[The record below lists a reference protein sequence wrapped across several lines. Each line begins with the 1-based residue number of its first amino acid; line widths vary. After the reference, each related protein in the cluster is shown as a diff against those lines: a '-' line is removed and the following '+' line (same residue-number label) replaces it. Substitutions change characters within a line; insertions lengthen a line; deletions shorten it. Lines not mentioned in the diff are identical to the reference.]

1 MSFKHATIAAFIL
14 VLALGSVAG
23 AQTGSI
29 RGKVREQKGK
39 SLSDVLIKATNA
51 EKKDES
57 FEARSGENGE
67 FTLTSLPGGDY
78 ILTFEKQGF
87 KTFTTRKLTIAAGDT
102 LKLRSTIEIV
112 REGEAYSLIRGAVL
126 FDLGYSLPNALVLI
140 ERIDE
145 DKKGGKKFKQETVSR
160 EGGEFAFRLRAEKAV
175 YRITAS
181 AKGFLPKSV
190 EIEVDFDEVRNIA
203 ITLEKEK

>member
-1 MSFKHATIAAFIL
+1 MLFKHATIAAFIL
-14 VLALGSVAG
+14 VLAPSSVAG

-67 FTLTSLPGGDY
+67 FTLSGLPGGNY

-87 KTFTTRKLTIAAGDT
+87 KTFTTRRLTIAAGDT

-140 ERIDE
+140 ERIDV
-145 DKKGGKKFKQETVSR
+145 GKKFKQETVSR

-190 EIEVDFDEVRNIA
+190 EIEVDYDEVRNIA

>member
-1 MSFKHATIAAFIL
+1 MKMLFKHATIAAFIL
-14 VLALGSVAG
+14 VLALGSVAV

-87 KTFTTRKLTIAAGDT
+87 KTFTTRRLTIAAGDT

-145 DKKGGKKFKQETVSR
+145 GKKFKQETVSR

>member
-1 MSFKHATIAAFIL
+1 MLFKHATIAAFIL

-67 FTLTSLPGGDY
+67 FTLTGLPGGDY

-87 KTFTTRKLTIAAGDT
+87 KTFTTRRLTIAAGDT

-145 DKKGGKKFKQETVSR
+145 GKKFKQETVSR

>member
-1 MSFKHATIAAFIL
+1 MLFKHATIAAFIL

-39 SLSDVLIKATNA
+39 SLSDVLIKATNP

-67 FTLTSLPGGDY
+67 FTLTGLPGGDY

-87 KTFTTRKLTIAAGDT
+87 KTFTTRRLTIAAGDT

-145 DKKGGKKFKQETVSR
+145 GKKFKQETVSR

>member
-1 MSFKHATIAAFIL
+1 MLFKHATIAAFIL
-14 VLALGSVAG
+14 VLALGSVAV

-87 KTFTTRKLTIAAGDT
+87 KTFTTRRLTIAAGDT

-126 FDLGYSLPNALVLI
+126 FDLGYSLPNALVII

-145 DKKGGKKFKQETVSR
+145 GKKFKQETVSR